1 MQPQALAVKLVIPCK
16 ERQAAP
22 AFLARPQPNPRL
34 CQLGFF
40 TGHPLPQ
47 PPTVFPH
54 SDAAPPG
61 WPRRRGARGFT
72 LIELVAVLVI
82 AGLLATFAASRFF
95 QRATFDARSFSD
107 QVANIVR
114 YGQKLAIA
122 QNRSVFVLVNAD
134 RVALCFT
141 AACDSAASRVLPPA
155 GSNSGSK
162 ETLASCAGQTA
173 WLCEGRPASV
183 ALPNGAAI
191 GGFYF
196 DALGK
201 PYALTD
207 VFPAASTFPAR
218 LAITV
223 RGDGTSRSVTVEG
236 ETGYV
241 Y

>member
-1 MQPQALAVKLVIPCK
+1 M
-16 ERQAAP
+16 
-22 AFLARPQPNPRL
+22 
-34 CQLGFF
+34 GFF

-54 SDAAPPG
+54 PDAAPHG
-61 WPRRRGARGFT
+61 GARRLGARGFT

-122 QNRSVFVLVNAD
+122 QNRPVFVSIDDN
-134 RVALCFT
+134 RVALCFD
-141 AACDSAASRVLPPA
+141 AACSAAERVLPPT

-162 ETLASCAGQTA
+162 ETLANCASHTD

-183 ALPNGAAI
+183 TLPGGAAI

-201 PYALTD
+201 PYGLND
-207 VFPAASTFPAR
+207 VFPAASTFPAQ
-218 LAITV
+218 LLIAIQ
-223 RGDGTSRSVTVEG
+223 GDGSPRSVTVEG